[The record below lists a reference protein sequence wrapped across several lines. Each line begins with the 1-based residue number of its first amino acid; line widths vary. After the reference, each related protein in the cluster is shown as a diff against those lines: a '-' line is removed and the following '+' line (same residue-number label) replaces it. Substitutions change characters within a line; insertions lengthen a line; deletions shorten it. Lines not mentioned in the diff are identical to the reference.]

1 MSNKKAGNDFE
12 QEFCKMLSN
21 AGFWAHNMANRKNGQ
36 PADVI
41 AAKDGLAYLFDCK
54 DCANDVFQLSR
65 IEDNQKAAMEKW
77 NKCGNYDAMF
87 ALSTSA
93 GVYIIPCTIMSMIN
107 KKSLNLDDIAY
118 NGVRL
123 DVWLGILEGK
133 YEY

>member
-1 MSNKKAGNDFE
+1 MNNKQAGNEFE
-12 QEFCKMLSN
+12 REFCEILSKN
-21 AGFWAHNMANRKNGQ
+21 GFWVHNMANRKNGQ

-65 IEDNQKAAMEKW
+65 IEENQKAAMEKW
-77 NKCGNYDAMF
+77 NKC
-87 ALSTSA
+87 A
-93 GVYIIPCTIMSMIN
+93 GVYIIPYSIIKTVN
-107 KKSLNLDDIAY
+107 KKTLNLKDIAY